1 MEDEQKEDIKEKGRG
16 IKRESLDW
24 RNQPLGLP
32 KGSVRAIIALVA
44 ITTACYLALTG
55 ATDIP
60 DWLNTI
66 VSVIVGFYFGQKVAK

>member
-1 MEDEQKEDIKEKGRG
+1 MAEEQREEIKEKDRE
-16 IKRESLDW
+16 IESLDW

-44 ITTACYLALTG
+44 IATACYLALTET
-55 ATDIP
+55 ADIP

-66 VSVIVGFYFGQKVAK
+66 LSVIVGFYFGQKVAK